1 MSGMRVA
8 VPSYEELMLPV
19 LVSLADSQP
28 RTSAELRRAVAERIG
43 ISAEDRAERIPSG
56 SPVFDSR
63 VHWAVT
69 YMVNAGLIDRP
80 RRGVVVLT
88 DRGRDLLSTDPP
100 HIDGRVLERYPE
112 FVEFKNRSGTR
123 PTKKKLTPT
132 GTEQAETP
140 KERLSDAVEDAN
152 SAVASE
158 LLRRIREED
167 PAFLEKLVLDLLTAM
182 GYGGREGSAEQLG
195 QAGDEGI
202 DGVIRQDA
210 LGLDRVYVQAKR
222 YAADRAI
229 GRPHI
234 QAFVGALHGQQADRG
249 IFITTSRFTDDAR
262 EYAERVAS
270 RLVLIDSAQ
279 LGQLMVRHGVGVQ
292 VEETFVLKEV
302 DEDYFEA

>member
-1 MSGMRVA
+1 VA

-19 LVSLADSQP
+19 LASLSDGEHK
-28 RTSAELRRAVAERIG
+28 TSAELRRAVAERIG

-56 SPVFDSR
+56 APVFDNR

-80 RRGVVVLT
+80 RRGVVVVT
-88 DRGRDLLSTDPP
+88 DRGRELLATDPP
-100 HIDGRVLERYPE
+100 QIDGSLLEQYPE
-112 FVEFKNRSGTR
+112 FVDFRNRSGTR
-123 PTKKKLTPT
+123 PTKKRSAST

-140 KERLSDAVEDAN
+140 QERLSDAVEEAN

-210 LGLDRVYVQAKR
+210 LGLDRIYVQAKR

-229 GRPHI
+229 GRQDI

-249 IFITTSRFTDDAR
+249 IFITTSRFTGTAR

-270 RLVLIDSAQ
+270 RLVLIDGTQ
-279 LGQLMVRHGVGVQ
+279 LGEFMVRHGIGVQ
-292 VEETFVLKEV
+292 VEETFVLKEI
-302 DEDYFEA
+302 DEDYFEG

>member
-1 MSGMRVA
+1 VA

-19 LVSLADSQP
+19 LASLSDGQP
-28 RTSAELRRAVAERIG
+28 KTAAELRRDVAGRISIG
-43 ISAEDRAERIPSG
+43 PEDRAERIPSG
-56 SPVFDSR
+56 SPVFDNR

-69 YMVNAGLIDRP
+69 YMVQAGLIDRP
-80 RRGVVVLT
+80 RRGVVVMT
-88 DRGRDLLSTDPP
+88 DRGRELLSTNPRR
-100 HIDGRVLERYPE
+100 IDGDVLAQYPE

-123 PTKKKLTPT
+123 GAKEATASTSMAEP
-132 GTEQAETP
+132 ETP
-140 KERLSDAVEDAN
+140 KERLADAVEEAN

-167 PAFLEKLVLDLLTAM
+167 PAFLEKLVLNLLTAM

-195 QAGDEGI
+195 QSGDQGI

-222 YAADRAI
+222 YAAERSVS
-229 GRPHI
+229 RPDI

-249 IFITTSRFTDDAR
+249 IFITTSRFTDTAR
-262 EYAERVAS
+262 EYADRVAS
-270 RLVLIDSAQ
+270 RLVLIDSEQ
-279 LGQLMVRHGVGVQ
+279 LGELMVHHGVGVQ
-292 VEETFVLKEV
+292 TEETFVLKKV